1 MLGAVVFSVARKI
14 TVEMSTS
21 AIHNLSESLGL
32 VKGTIEA
39 ILSKE
44 AEFQKMI
51 AQELTMMEDPES
63 FIRSYNRN
71 RTMARISLSRFVS
84 VSFDAVKIS
93 LIIENTTGNL
103 PYNAFPL
110 ISKVALNAF
119 SRIFVREDRGGPAD
133 FPVLSERFGNVG
145 LYDEMP
151 GGKRGERDCH
161 TLY

>member
-1 MLGAVVFSVARKI
+1 MRREKNQQDKQNKKGISLILSIVLVFFMLGAVVFSVARKI

-63 FIRSYNRN
+63 FIQIGR
-71 RTMARISLSRFVS
+71 AHV
-84 VSFDAVKIS
+84 
-93 LIIENTTGNL
+93 
-103 PYNAFPL
+103 
-110 ISKVALNAF
+110 
-119 SRIFVREDRGGPAD
+119 
-133 FPVLSERFGNVG
+133 
-145 LYDEMP
+145 
-151 GGKRGERDCH
+151 
-161 TLY
+161 

>member
-1 MLGAVVFSVARKI
+1 MRREKNQQDKQNKKGISLILSIVLVFFMLGAVVFSVARKI

-71 RTMARISLSRFVS
+71 RTMARISLIF
-84 VSFDAVKIS
+84 AGETKIGRAS
-93 LIIENTTGNL
+93 C
-103 PYNAFPL
+103 
-110 ISKVALNAF
+110 
-119 SRIFVREDRGGPAD
+119 RER
-133 FPVLSERFGNVG
+133 V
-145 LYDEMP
+145 
-151 GGKRGERDCH
+151 
-161 TLY
+161 